1 MHYTK
6 RENSKESMNDLD
18 IYLDKSDLFT
28 LFKYCRVVI
37 INRHRKPFKVV
48 LKTLHQNNN

>member
-6 RENSKESMNDLD
+6 RETSKESMNDLD
-18 IYLDKSDLFT
+18 PPSDLLT
-28 LFKYCRVVI
+28 MFKYCRVV